1 VGLGRAC
8 RRGLTAD
15 SHRNSPGVILGA
27 QVDSTQI
34 DYGAAG
40 AAGEITFSE
49 PFAATPAIVSSAGV
63 SNATETGFTIAG
75 AADWIAIGPSTISR
89 ASV

>member
-1 VGLGRAC
+1 MAV
-8 RRGLTAD
+8 T
-15 SHRNSPGVILGA
+15 IE
-27 QVDSTQI
+27 STQI
-34 DYGAAG
+34 DYGTAG
-40 AAGEITFSE
+40 AAGDITFSE
-49 PFAATPAIVSSAGV
+49 PFAETPAIVSSAGV